1 MGAYLNPGFA
11 YFEACTKGF
20 FIDKTELISFIDRK
34 LGTKESLM
42 LVSRPRRF
50 GKTLAARM
58 LSAYYGSG
66 YDSRRLFE
74 NRRIAKLDPSLT
86 GINSYHVLFLDVS
99 SFWTQ
104 VKTWQSKE
112 NEESRE
118 ANRTPRQLDWIWELV
133 KDMEA
138 DLIKSFGESVKGRD
152 LYETLENIVE
162 VTGKKFLWICDEW
175 DMFFR
180 EACPDPHVQRNYLEF
195 LRRLFKSGDY
205 TLKVFIGAYMTGI
218 LPMKKI
224 KGQSAISDFSEYSM
238 LLPRDLSSFYG
249 FTQDEVKIICKK
261 ENLPL
266 AETEKWYDGYQIGP
280 MTSIYNPKSIAEL
293 VANRI
298 FTSYWS
304 KSASYASLEDYIKL
318 NIPGTRD
325 IVIDLLRGIPVKIS
339 DPEIFQND
347 LFNMKQP
354 NEILTALVHLGYLTY
369 DYYTGN
375 VRIPNLEVRREF
387 FNSLSDDSWADTL
400 EKIHEADSLL
410 EATWQGEEEK
420 VATSLEKLHAER
432 GDSLKYNSEARL
444 SEAVQMAYYT
454 AGNYY
459 VRIFELASGTG
470 YVDIAFIPRPGKAV
484 PPMIVELKWDKPANA
499 AIQQIKER
507 GYIDKIK
514 AFAYHG
520 EVLLVGITYN
530 SKSRGKDAKKHRCI
544 IEKMTVTISS

>member
-50 GKTLAARM
+50 GKTLAAHM

-118 ANRTPRQLDWIWELV
+118 ANRTPRQLDWIGELV

-280 MTSIYNPKSIAEL
+280 MT
-293 VANRI
+293 
-298 FTSYWS
+298 
-304 KSASYASLEDYIKL
+304 
-318 NIPGTRD
+318 
-325 IVIDLLRGIPVKIS
+325 
-339 DPEIFQND
+339 
-347 LFNMKQP
+347 
-354 NEILTALVHLGYLTY
+354 
-369 DYYTGN
+369 
-375 VRIPNLEVRREF
+375 
-387 FNSLSDDSWADTL
+387 
-400 EKIHEADSLL
+400 
-410 EATWQGEEEK
+410 
-420 VATSLEKLHAER
+420 
-432 GDSLKYNSEARL
+432 
-444 SEAVQMAYYT
+444 
-454 AGNYY
+454 
-459 VRIFELASGTG
+459 
-470 YVDIAFIPRPGKAV
+470 
-484 PPMIVELKWDKPANA
+484 
-499 AIQQIKER
+499 
-507 GYIDKIK
+507 
-514 AFAYHG
+514 
-520 EVLLVGITYN
+520 
-530 SKSRGKDAKKHRCI
+530 
-544 IEKMTVTISS
+544 